1 MGREYISST
10 VHPVPPFPP
19 SSACATAN
27 PTQPRDTYV
36 PIVRDYRDKGV
47 GGGEREGG
55 REGEPRDNY
64 VLRIRRSK
72 KRARGGE
79 PTTERSIDRSGKI
92 PGSGCAILCI
102 EVEDHQCGY
111 DARETEWDRRGT
123 EREKEKGKRRKEEEE
138 KER

>member
-1 MGREYISST
+1 M
-10 VHPVPPFPP
+10 
-19 SSACATAN
+19 
-27 PTQPRDTYV
+27 
-36 PIVRDYRDKGV
+36 

-123 EREKEKGKRRKEEEE
+123 EREKEKGKGRKEEEG
-138 KER
+138 KERERDRERERTRRNACGYWRSVEGPRRN